1 MGIVV
6 QLTQTPSTQPVFKGE
21 SKEMSGVDA
30 LGSREKFRIMKGHA
44 PGLEEGQAKPQ
55 APQFYRQILVS
66 DEFDTQS

>member
-1 MGIVV
+1 MNC
-6 QLTQTPSTQPVFKGE
+6 LEP
-21 SKEMSGVDA
+21 MSQA
-30 LGSREKFRIMKGHA
+30 KSGSREKFKIMKGHA